1 MAGDRWAATAAAC
14 SGLSWDNMRAIVA
27 TGSLTLGV
35 AGVGLAEVDG
45 VGDSVVAALTAA
57 GRGVRVEGPNTG
69 QLAAKCPGWRQ
80 R

>member
-1 MAGDRWAATAAAC
+1 MAAVCLGV
-14 SGLSWDNMRAIVA
+14 SWDNRRAMVA
-27 TGSLTLGV
+27 MGSSTFDA
-35 AGVGLAEVDG
+35 AGGEVVEVDG
-45 VGDSVVAALTAA
+45 VAALVVVALTAA